1 MRLPLALAALIASAL
16 PAAAQTAPDRYGA
29 RTMPYET
36 PSQAAAASATAP
48 LRVATYQG
56 LMLNWAN
63 KRLPGPDD
71 TPAAAPPPRQEQRL
85 PPPATPLRGAP
96 APQAQAYRPQP
107 QIAMAQPRQRAT
119 PPQRLPA
126 SLYDAPPPAP
136 RVNPEFQPQPR
147 PQPQVAMAQ
156 PPMRA
161 APPQR
166 LDDTPQAPTAAPNVA
181 PQFRPQPQAAAPIAQ
196 RLATADTA
204 PATGGQVHLYSLHR
218 AYGLTPD
225 VIPPSPAGQG
235 YVLIG
240 PSDAPKGKETGGGA
254 GADNDDDR
262 PF

>member
-1 MRLPLALAALIASAL
+1 MRLPLALAALIASAM

-36 PSQAAAASATAP
+36 RSQAAASGAASP

-56 LMLNWAN
+56 PMLNWAN

-71 TPAAAPPPRQEQRL
+71 APAIAPPPRQEQRL
-85 PPPATPLRGAP
+85 PPTPLRGAP
-96 APQAQAYRPQP
+96 APQPQAQAYRSQP
-107 QIAMAQPRQRAT
+107 QVAMAQPPMRAA

-147 PQPQVAMAQ
+147 PQPQVAMTQ

-161 APPQR
+161 APQQHP
-166 LDDTPQAPTAAPNVA
+166 PAPAAPAPNVA
-181 PQFRPQPQAAAPIAQ
+181 PQFQPQPQAAAAAPIAQ
-196 RLATADTA
+196 RLAAADTA
-204 PATGGQVHLYSLHR
+204 PTTGGQVHLYSLHR

-225 VIPPSPAGQG
+225 VIPPNPAGQG